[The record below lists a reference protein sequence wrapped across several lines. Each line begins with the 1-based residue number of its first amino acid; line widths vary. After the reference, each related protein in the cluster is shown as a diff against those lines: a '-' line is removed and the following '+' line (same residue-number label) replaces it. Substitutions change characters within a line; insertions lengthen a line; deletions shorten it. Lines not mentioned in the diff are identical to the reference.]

1 MTFLQLDSYFPGM
14 AMTNLAST
22 YTKLGMNQDG
32 LVLHE
37 RVLELYQRALPADH
51 PDIGAAR

>member
-37 RVLELYQRALPADH
+37 RVLELYQRAFPADH
-51 PDIGAAR
+51 PDIGATR